1 MYRFFVFI
9 WVFCYSTHIYS
20 DQISLKACE
29 IGIIEANE
37 IDKINILNASIKA
50 MHNALDKIK
59 INFDIILVDGP
70 HFKTYR
76 DFQHEC
82 MVRGDSKYLAIAA
95 ASIIAKTYRDEL
107 MFKLHEK
114 NPEYKWCRNK
124 GYPTYDHRN
133 AIHKYGISNYHRK
146 SFKLIDNQTS
156 LNI

>member
-1 MYRFFVFI
+1 
-9 WVFCYSTHIYS
+9 
-20 DQISLKACE
+20 
-29 IGIIEANE
+29 
-37 IDKINILNASIKA
+37 
-50 MHNALDKIK
+50 MHKALDKIK

-114 NPEYKWCRNK
+114 YPEYKWCRNK
-124 GYPTYDHRN
+124 GYPTSDHRN